1 MSNWTH
7 CSFAF
12 RDSVVYALDNYQKRK
27 NTAVSR
33 RSTGIGLTLRITE
46 SQIER
51 MKKLH
56 EAVIQGPSEERMI
69 EDNAETKTTML
80 TDGMLYVCI
89 TRAAKW

>member
-1 MSNWTH
+1 
-7 CSFAF
+7 
-12 RDSVVYALDNYQKRK
+12 
-27 NTAVSR
+27 
-33 RSTGIGLTLRITE
+33 
-46 SQIER
+46 